1 MFKKAFNFDIVP
13 MLVTVLFFL
22 NCTLCG
28 IALFNETGKLSFEP
42 PSIKHNKLVDLNRD
56 LPIEN
61 VSKPLPIAEK
71 DKTVSPDVQYTQ
83 SEETN
88 FSESLDSPF
97 RRTGQNILTV
107 FSALGIRRDEKVLE
121 VGLNSMRLGILAA
134 VLGARVTIVERQEV
148 VDGTNFNEL
157 IDKWRPEIEAVG
169 GHVELVLGDIS
180 EPLVQNK
187 LKGLAF
193 DHIFALD
200 VLKDASADDIAND
213 EYIESMIR
221 MLFSFKSLDTGS
233 IYINHPGSAGRDAG
247 TIPQMDAVLQE
258 LGIRPVIVSYVPIL
272 RFTSFTEPGA
282 AQLYQF
288 DDRVFRKMQL
298 AEQGLRV
305 QDRPANAAA
314 DENDTYYK
322 TPATCVL
329 FNGAGLLRRDVLI
342 DEVGLKIVSHK
353 INGFDPDEV
362 PVIIVDNAVQEEEI
376 KRYASGISKDIAYI
390 RWDDDLMTDETR
402 HELMT
407 LLVVYEGTPLGKH
420 ILSKDRFCHAK
431 EYLYRE

>member
-28 IALFNETGKLSFEP
+28 IALFNETGKLSLGTP
-42 PSIKHNKLVDLNRD
+42 IIKHNKLVDLNRS
-56 LPIEN
+56 LAGEN
-61 VSKPLPIAEK
+61 TSIAGK
-71 DKTVSPDVQYTQ
+71 DKAVPPDVQYAQ

-107 FSALGIRRDEKVLE
+107 FSTLAIRRDEKVLE
-121 VGLNSMRLGILAA
+121 IGLNSMRLGILAA
-134 VLGARVTIVERQEV
+134 VLGARVTIVEKQEV

-157 IDKWRPEIEAVG
+157 IDKWRPEIEGVG
-169 GHVELVLGDIS
+169 GHIELVLGDIS
-180 EPLVQNK
+180 EPAVQGK
-187 LKGLAF
+187 LQGLAF

-200 VLKDASADDIAND
+200 VLKDASVDDIAND
-213 EYIESMIR
+213 EYVESMIR
-221 MLFSFKSLDTGS
+221 LLFSFKCPDTGS
-233 IYINHPGSAGRDAG
+233 IYINHPDG
-247 TIPQMDAVLQE
+247 TGGDTGAIPQMDTILQE
-258 LGIRPVIVSYVPIL
+258 LRIRPVIISYVPIL
-272 RFTSFTEPGA
+272 RFTSFTEPGS

-298 AEQGLRV
+298 AEQGLRGR
-305 QDRPANAAA
+305 DRPRNAAG
-314 DENDTYYK
+314 DENDAYYK

-329 FNGAGLLRRDVLI
+329 FNGAGLLGRDMLI
-342 DEVGLKIVSHK
+342 DEDGMEVVSHK
-353 INGFDPDEV
+353 INAFNPDEV
-362 PVIIVDNAVQEEEI
+362 PVIIVDDAAQEEEI
-376 KRYASGISKDIAYI
+376 KRYASEISKNIAYI

-402 HELMT
+402 DELMT

-420 ILSKDRFCHAK
+420 ILSKDHFCHAK
-431 EYLYRE
+431 EYLYRK